1 MTIIVRKSDGY
12 VLNSDEFNGLDM
24 TDQIDVLINNLDL
37 NYYDVVDVEDP
48 HDEAIKHL
56 MKRYF
61 YKNGELLCTYYI
73 TAELEEA
80 LKEAEE
86 ELASTDYIMTKAAE
100 AMVLGQEPSS
110 QYNYTE
116 VAERRQVLRD
126 LINDLRQKKED
137 YPFTSMYLTE
147 PLIYKQYSN
156 DKE

>member
-1 MTIIVRKSDGY
+1 M
-12 VLNSDEFNGLDM
+12 
-24 TDQIDVLINNLDL
+24 
-37 NYYDVVDVEDP
+37 
-48 HDEAIKHL
+48 
-56 MKRYF
+56 
-61 YKNGELLCTYYI
+61 CTYYI